1 MKTIKRTCAFC
12 IAVCAIVA
20 LLTISVSAD
29 EGSLW
34 SSGTVKLND
43 EPPLSL
49 ALYVIAEQNDMAVAG
64 INGNVLNFSADR
76 FACAM
81 NLSSVKYITV
91 NVLPDVR
98 CGSLYIGGTGVS
110 KGQKISAADIGR
122 MVYEEASSGIGQKAS
137 FEFSVNGSP
146 YSIKCNVYMIDG
158 INYSP
163 TVSLASYALLNT
175 ETYKNIP
182 VSGVLSAYDPEGD
195 VVRYEIVK
203 YPENGVLVVNE
214 RTTGTY
220 TYTPAENYT
229 GDDSFKYVV
238 RDEYGNYSSA
248 NEVKITVKASGVSLV
263 YSDLAESELQSHAIS
278 MTEKG
283 LMNGL
288 QIGENYYFQPEREVT
303 RAEFLITAMNAIG
316 IKNVPAQSTTVFADD
331 SDISSEMKGYIA
343 LAHSMGYIS
352 GKTVEGKTYFMPDEV
367 INVSEAAVIVSNMI
381 GYAQPKV
388 TPVFADADKIPAWS
402 GKAIE
407 SLHTLGILELPEMIS
422 GANEKMT
429 RGAMAK
435 MLNKT
440 IFVISEHK

>member
-220 TYTPAENYT
+220 TYTPAEN
-229 GDDSFKYVV
+229 
-238 RDEYGNYSSA
+238 
-248 NEVKITVKASGVSLV
+248 
-263 YSDLAESELQSHAIS
+263 
-278 MTEKG
+278 
-283 LMNGL
+283 
-288 QIGENYYFQPEREVT
+288 
-303 RAEFLITAMNAIG
+303 
-316 IKNVPAQSTTVFADD
+316 
-331 SDISSEMKGYIA
+331 
-343 LAHSMGYIS
+343 
-352 GKTVEGKTYFMPDEV
+352 
-367 INVSEAAVIVSNMI
+367 
-381 GYAQPKV
+381 
-388 TPVFADADKIPAWS
+388 
-402 GKAIE
+402 
-407 SLHTLGILELPEMIS
+407 
-422 GANEKMT
+422 
-429 RGAMAK
+429 
-435 MLNKT
+435 
-440 IFVISEHK
+440 

>member
-1 MKTIKRTCAFC
+1 M
-12 IAVCAIVA
+12 
-20 LLTISVSAD
+20 
-29 EGSLW
+29 
-34 SSGTVKLND
+34 
-43 EPPLSL
+43 
-49 ALYVIAEQNDMAVAG
+49 
-64 INGNVLNFSADR
+64 
-76 FACAM
+76 
-81 NLSSVKYITV
+81 
-91 NVLPDVR
+91 
-98 CGSLYIGGTGVS
+98 
-110 KGQKISAADIGR
+110 
-122 MVYEEASSGIGQKAS
+122 
-137 FEFSVNGSP
+137 
-146 YSIKCNVYMIDG
+146 
-158 INYSP
+158 
-163 TVSLASYALLNT
+163 
-175 ETYKNIP
+175 
-182 VSGVLSAYDPEGD
+182 
-195 VVRYEIVK
+195 
-203 YPENGVLVVNE
+203 
-214 RTTGTY
+214 
-220 TYTPAENYT
+220 
-229 GDDSFKYVV
+229 V